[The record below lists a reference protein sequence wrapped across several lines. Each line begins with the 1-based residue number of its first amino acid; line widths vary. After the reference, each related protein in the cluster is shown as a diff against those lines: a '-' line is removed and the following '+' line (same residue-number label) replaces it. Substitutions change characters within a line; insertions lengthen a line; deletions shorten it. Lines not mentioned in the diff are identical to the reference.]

1 MRLFEQ
7 YRERAMT
14 QKRMRWWQSIRWR
27 LALGSVGVMM
37 LAMILLGATAIMAV
51 LYYYGSDQKAQLNV
65 LSENGTHQIGTE
77 YSHQLSEGKTSVVAL
92 LRASAMT
99 LPSSPQKNLR
109 EQAFVNVVLGTN
121 NRIVYPAQTRVPLK
135 QRTTQIRQ
143 IYDFIAK
150 HLDSTQKGSDFIQ
163 FRSDLAQAQNGN
175 VVSDTLGNNFIPQSF
190 VMRPIFADGDPHHE
204 IVGVLFV
211 APYST
216 INHSLPLYISNVG
229 SVVLLALVVVALL
242 AALGAILF
250 ARTITRP
257 LENMTVATRQ
267 MAVGDYNVRV
277 QGQAMGELGELATTF
292 NEMAAQLH
300 QDVEA
305 LREQE
310 LWRRELI
317 MNITHDLATPLT
329 AIAGLG
335 EAMVDGINQTHEDY
349 EATGRIIVRE
359 TLRLRRLVKD
369 LHVMAKV
376 EAGALHPQRISLRM
390 AALVDETIAVLA
402 SEFER
407 ADVEPLNNIAFDL
420 PQVEADAD
428 MITRVVSNLCDNALQ
443 HTPSGGQVMI
453 DAQVQGAELLIAV
466 TDTGKGIPL
475 ELLTRVFERFYRI
488 DGSRQTQGGG
498 GSGLGLSIVRAI
510 VEAHG
515 GRVWAENAP
524 GMGARIVFTLPL
536 VAAGQP
542 SFADATTQPLQKIGL
557 LAASQPGGLPTEM

>member
-1 MRLFEQ
+1 
-7 YRERAMT
+7 MT
-14 QKRMRWWQSIRWR
+14 QKRMSWWQSIRWR
-27 LALGSVGVMM
+27 LALGSVGVTM
-37 LAMILLGATAIMAV
+37 LAMILLVATAILAI
-51 LYYYGSDQKAQLNV
+51 LYYYDSDQKTQLNE
-65 LSENGTHQIGTE
+65 LSETRAQQIGRE
-77 YSHQLSEGKTSVVAL
+77 YSHQLSIGETSAAAL
-92 LRASAMT
+92 QKASVMT
-99 LPSSPQKNLR
+99 LPVAPLKNL
-109 EQAFVNVVLGTN
+109 QDQTFVNVVLGAN
-121 NRIVYPAQTRVPLK
+121 NRIAYPTQSKVSSK
-135 QRTTQIRQ
+135 QLMRTAQIRA
-143 IYDFIAK
+143 IYAFITK
-150 HLDSTQKGSDFIQ
+150 YLDPSQKGSDITR
-163 FRSDLAQAQNGN
+163 FRNDLAQAQNGDT
-175 VVSDTLGNNFIPQSF
+175 VTDTLGNKLLPQSF
-190 VMRPIFADGDPHHE
+190 IMRPLFADGDSHHE
-204 IVGVLFV
+204 VVGVLFV
-211 APYST
+211 APRST
-216 INHSLPLYISNVG
+216 VEQSLPQYISNVG
-229 SVVLLALVVVALL
+229 SVMLLALVVVALL

-257 LENMTVATRQ
+257 LEKMTVATRQ

-292 NEMAAQLH
+292 NEMASQLH
-300 QDVEA
+300 QDVET

-335 EAMVDGINQTHEDY
+335 EAMVDGINQSREDY

-376 EAGALHPQRISLRM
+376 EAGALHPQRTSLRM
-390 AALVDETIAVLA
+390 AALVDEAIAVLA
-402 SEFER
+402 PEFER
-407 ADVEPLNNIAFDL
+407 VDVEPLNNISFEL

-443 HTPSGGQVMI
+443 HTPSGGQVVV
-453 DAQVQGAELLIAV
+453 DAQVQGAELLISV
-466 TDTGKGIPL
+466 TDTGKGIPP
-475 ELLTRVFERFYRI
+475 ELLARIFERFYRI
-488 DGSRQTQGGG
+488 DGSRQAQGGG

-524 GMGARIVFTLPL
+524 GMGARIIFTLPL

-557 LAASQPGGLPTEM
+557 LAASQPGALPPEN

>member
-1 MRLFEQ
+1 M
-7 YRERAMT
+7 
-14 QKRMRWWQSIRWR
+14 
-27 LALGSVGVMM
+27 
-37 LAMILLGATAIMAV
+37 
-51 LYYYGSDQKAQLNV
+51 
-65 LSENGTHQIGTE
+65 
-77 YSHQLSEGKTSVVAL
+77 
-92 LRASAMT
+92 
-99 LPSSPQKNLR
+99 
-109 EQAFVNVVLGTN
+109 
-121 NRIVYPAQTRVPLK
+121 
-135 QRTTQIRQ
+135 
-143 IYDFIAK
+143 
-150 HLDSTQKGSDFIQ
+150 
-163 FRSDLAQAQNGN
+163 
-175 VVSDTLGNNFIPQSF
+175 
-190 VMRPIFADGDPHHE
+190 
-204 IVGVLFV
+204 
-211 APYST
+211 
-216 INHSLPLYISNVG
+216 
-229 SVVLLALVVVALL
+229 LLALVVVALL

-250 ARTITRP
+250 ARMITRP
-257 LENMTVATRQ
+257 LEKMTVATRQ

-292 NEMAAQLH
+292 NEMASQLH
-300 QDVEA
+300 RDVET

-335 EAMVDGINQTHEDY
+335 EAMVDGINQTREDY

-376 EAGALHPQRISLRM
+376 EAGALHPQRTSLRM

-407 ADVEPLNNIAFDL
+407 ADVEPLNNISFEL

-443 HTPSGGQVMI
+443 HTPAGGQVVV
-453 DAQVQGAELLIAV
+453 DAQVQGAELLISV
-466 TDTGKGIPL
+466 TDTGKGIPP
-475 ELLTRVFERFYRI
+475 ELLGRIFERFYRI
-488 DGSRQTQGGG
+488 DGSRQAQGGG

-524 GMGARIVFTLPL
+524 GMGACIIFTLPL

-542 SFADATTQPLQKIGL
+542 SFADATTQPLHKIGL
-557 LAASQPGGLPTEM
+557 LAASQTGVSSSQSL

>member
-1 MRLFEQ
+1 
-7 YRERAMT
+7 MT

-37 LAMILLGATAIMAV
+37 LAMILLVATAIMAV
-51 LYYYGSDQKAQLNV
+51 LYYYNSDQKAQLNAV
-65 LSENGTHQIGTE
+65 SETWAQQIGRD
-77 YSHQLSEGKTSVVAL
+77 YRQQLSGKKTSVVSL
-92 LRASAMT
+92 QKASVMT
-99 LPSSPQKNLR
+99 LPSSPLKNL
-109 EQAFVNVVLGTN
+109 QDQTFINVVLGTN
-121 NRIVYPAQTRVPLK
+121 NRIVYPMQPKVSPRQLIRAE
-135 QRTTQIRQ
+135 QIRV
-143 IYDFIAK
+143 IYAFITK
-150 HLDSTQKGSDFIQ
+150 YLDPTHKGSDITQ
-163 FRSDLAQAQNGN
+163 FRNDLALAQNG
-175 VVSDTLGNNFIPQSF
+175 DTITDALGNTLLPRSFI
-190 VMRPIFADGDPHHE
+190 MRPIFADGDPHHE
-204 IVGVLFV
+204 VVGVLFV
-211 APYST
+211 APRST
-216 INHSLPLYISNVG
+216 VEQSLPQYISNVG

-257 LENMTVATRQ
+257 LEKMTVATRQ

-292 NEMAAQLH
+292 NEMASQLH

-335 EAMVDGINQTHEDY
+335 EALVDGINQSREDY

-376 EAGALHPQRISLRM
+376 EAGALHPQRTSLRM
-390 AALVDETIAVLA
+390 AALVDEAIAVLA
-402 SEFER
+402 PEFER
-407 ADVEPLNNIAFDL
+407 VDVEPLNNISFEL

-428 MITRVVSNLCDNALQ
+428 MIMRVVSNLCDNALQ
-443 HTPSGGQVMI
+443 HTSSGGQVMI
-453 DAQVQGAELLIAV
+453 DAQVQGAELLISV
-466 TDTGKGIPL
+466 TDTGKGIPP
-475 ELLTRVFERFYRI
+475 ELLTRIFERFYRI
-488 DGSRQTQGGG
+488 DGSRQAQRGG

-510 VEAHG
+510 VDAHG

-524 GMGARIVFTLPL
+524 GIGARIIFTLPL

-557 LAASQPGGLPTEM
+557 LAASQPGGLPAEM

>member
-1 MRLFEQ
+1 
-7 YRERAMT
+7 MT

-27 LALGSVGVMM
+27 LALGSVGVMV
-37 LAMILLGATAIMAV
+37 LAMILLVATAILAI
-51 LYYYGSDQKAQLNV
+51 LYYYDSDQKTQLNE
-65 LSENGTHQIGTE
+65 LSETRAQQIGRE
-77 YSHQLSEGKTSVVAL
+77 YSHQLSIGETSAAAL
-92 LRASAMT
+92 QKASVMT
-99 LPSSPQKNLR
+99 LPAAPLKNLQD
-109 EQAFVNVVLGTN
+109 QAFVNVVLGAN
-121 NRIVYPAQTRVPLK
+121 NRIAYPTQSKVSSK
-135 QRTTQIRQ
+135 QLMRTAQIRA
-143 IYDFIAK
+143 IYAFITK
-150 HLDSTQKGSDFIQ
+150 YLDPSQKGSDITQ
-163 FRSDLAQAQNGN
+163 FRNDLALAQNGDT
-175 VVSDTLGNNFIPQSF
+175 VTDTLGNRWVFII
-190 VMRPIFADGDPHHE
+190 RPIFADGDSHHE
-204 IVGVLFV
+204 VVGVLFV
-211 APYST
+211 APRST
-216 INHSLPLYISNVG
+216 VERSLPQYISNVG

-257 LENMTVATRQ
+257 LEKMTVATRQ

-292 NEMAAQLH
+292 NEMASQLH
-300 QDVEA
+300 QDVET

-335 EAMVDGINQTHEDY
+335 EALVDGINQSREDY

-376 EAGALHPQRISLRM
+376 EAGALHPQRTSLRM
-390 AALVDETIAVLA
+390 AALVDEAIAVLA
-402 SEFER
+402 PEFER
-407 ADVEPLNNIAFDL
+407 VDVEPLNNISFEL

-443 HTPSGGQVMI
+443 HTPSGGQVVV
-453 DAQVQGAELLIAV
+453 DAQVRGAELLISV
-466 TDTGKGIPL
+466 TDTGKGIPP
-475 ELLTRVFERFYRI
+475 ELLARIFERFYRI
-488 DGSRQTQGGG
+488 DGSRQVQGGG

-524 GMGARIVFTLPL
+524 GMGARIIFTLPL

-557 LAASQPGGLPTEM
+557 LATSQSGALPSEN

>member
-1 MRLFEQ
+1 
-7 YRERAMT
+7 MT

-37 LAMILLGATAIMAV
+37 LAMILLVATAILAI
-51 LYYYGSDQKAQLNV
+51 LYYYDSDQKTQLNEV
-65 LSENGTHQIGTE
+65 SETRAQQIGRE
-77 YSHQLSEGKTSVVAL
+77 YSHQVSTGE
-92 LRASAMT
+92 ASAIALQKASVTT
-99 LPSSPQKNLR
+99 LPVASLKNL
-109 EQAFVNVVLGTN
+109 QDQTFVNVVLGAN
-121 NRIVYPAQTRVPLK
+121 NRIAYPMQPKVPLK
-135 QRTTQIRQ
+135 QLPRTTQIRAV
-143 IYDFIAK
+143 YAFIAK
-150 HLDSTQKGSDFIQ
+150 YLQDPSQKGSDITQ
-163 FRSDLAQAQNGN
+163 FRNDLAQAQNGDS
-175 VVSDTLGNNFIPQSF
+175 VTDTLGNKLLPQSF
-190 VMRPIFADGDPHHE
+190 IMRPIFTDGDPHHE
-204 IVGVLFV
+204 VVGVLFV
-211 APYST
+211 APRST
-216 INHSLPLYISNVG
+216 VERSLPQYISNVG
-229 SVVLLALVVVALL
+229 SVMLLALVVVALL

-257 LENMTVATRQ
+257 LEKMTLATRQ

-292 NEMAAQLH
+292 NEMASQLH

-335 EAMVDGINQTHEDY
+335 EAMVDGINQSREDY

-376 EAGALHPQRISLRM
+376 EAGALHPQRTSLRM
-390 AALVDETIAVLA
+390 AALVDEAIAVLA
-402 SEFER
+402 PEFER
-407 ADVEPLNNIAFDL
+407 VDVEPLNNISFEL

-443 HTPSGGQVMI
+443 HTPSGGQVMV
-453 DAQVQGAELLIAV
+453 DARVQGTEMLISV
-466 TDTGKGIPL
+466 TDTGKGIPP
-475 ELLTRVFERFYRI
+475 ELLARIFERFYRI
-488 DGSRQTQGGG
+488 DGSRQAQGGG

-524 GMGARIVFTLPL
+524 GMGARIIFTLPL

-557 LAASQPGGLPTEM
+557 LATSQPGGPPSEN

>member
-1 MRLFEQ
+1 
-7 YRERAMT
+7 MT

-27 LALGSVGVMM
+27 LALGSVGVMI
-37 LAMILLGATAIMAV
+37 LAMILLVATAILAI
-51 LYYYGSDQKAQLNV
+51 LYYYDSDQKTQLNE
-65 LSENGTHQIGTE
+65 LSETRAQQIGRE
-77 YSHQLSEGKTSVVAL
+77 YSHQLSIGE
-92 LRASAMT
+92 ASAAALQKASVMT
-99 LPSSPQKNLR
+99 LPVAPLKNL
-109 EQAFVNVVLGTN
+109 QDQTFVNVVLGAN
-121 NRIVYPAQTRVPLK
+121 NRIAYPTQSKVSSK
-135 QRTTQIRQ
+135 QLMRTAQIRA
-143 IYDFIAK
+143 IYAFITK
-150 HLDSTQKGSDFIQ
+150 YLDPSQKGSDITQ
-163 FRSDLAQAQNGN
+163 FRNDLAQAQNGDT
-175 VVSDTLGNNFIPQSF
+175 VTDTLGNKLLPQSF
-190 VMRPIFADGDPHHE
+190 IMRPIFTDGDSHHE
-204 IVGVLFV
+204 VVGVLFV
-211 APYST
+211 APRST
-216 INHSLPLYISNVG
+216 VERSLPQYISNVG

-257 LENMTVATRQ
+257 LEKMTVATRQ

-292 NEMAAQLH
+292 NEMASQLH

-335 EAMVDGINQTHEDY
+335 EAMVDGINQTREDY

-376 EAGALHPQRISLRM
+376 EAGALHPQRTSLRM
-390 AALVDETIAVLA
+390 AALVDEAIAVLA
-402 SEFER
+402 PEFER
-407 ADVEPLNNIAFDL
+407 ADVEPLNNISFEL

-443 HTPSGGQVMI
+443 HTPSGGQVVV
-453 DAQVQGAELLIAV
+453 DAQVQGAELLISV
-466 TDTGKGIPL
+466 TDTGKGIPS
-475 ELLTRVFERFYRI
+475 ELLARIFERFYRI
-488 DGSRQTQGGG
+488 DGSRQAQGGG

-524 GMGARIVFTLPL
+524 GMGARIIFTLPL

-557 LAASQPGGLPTEM
+557 LATSQPGGSPSSSKN